1 MAGNTASMPDTPE
14 NNMSRRGF
22 LRVAGATALVGT
34 TASAAALTIG
44 KNNVLSPGLNAE
56 VAKFA
61 KEHPEWATEFMP
73 FEQDCI
79 AGIEK
84 DAKECEEGVRWQLAD
99 FRDEIKLKKEK
110 AQVNAE
116 RAQVNTQLEMTSRL
130 RVVTAVWALNN
141 IIRGVKN
148 PPREALDALSNV
160 KNPVLLEDIAY
171 ILQMDRLLASGSKIA
186 QRDVDKLQ
194 KILLSRAWE
203 ALALYNTFSEEAKQ
217 QYINSYT
224 VASQASKFVYR

>member
-84 DAKECEEGVRWQLAD
+84 DAKECEEGVR
-99 FRDEIKLKKEK
+99 
-110 AQVNAE
+110 
-116 RAQVNTQLEMTSRL
+116 
-130 RVVTAVWALNN
+130 
-141 IIRGVKN
+141 
-148 PPREALDALSNV
+148 
-160 KNPVLLEDIAY
+160 
-171 ILQMDRLLASGSKIA
+171 
-186 QRDVDKLQ
+186 
-194 KILLSRAWE
+194 
-203 ALALYNTFSEEAKQ
+203 
-217 QYINSYT
+217 
-224 VASQASKFVYR
+224 